1 MKNKQI
7 LITGHQLYEWEER
20 VNNHL
25 RDGWTVV
32 PQTLELETA
41 VIAASTGS
49 HPTFANAYAVVL
61 ETEKYKE

>member
-1 MKNKQI
+1 MKKKQI

-32 PQTLELETA
+32 PHTLKLSASVA
-41 VIAASTGS
+41 VSNFPAYS
-49 HPTFANAYAVVL
+49 NAYAVVL
-61 ETEKYKE
+61 ETEKCKE